1 MKKFKNGDLVII
13 TEGEFK
19 GVGVTGKVVDNERSI
34 MSVMLSTTQEVAS
47 VHEDHMKKL
56 NLAMKEDDYKEYEKL
71 IKELNVE
78 IKKLSC

>member
-13 TEGEFK
+13 TEGECK
-19 GVGVTGKVVDNERSI
+19 GVTGKVVDNERSI